1 MGITAHNQSINQM
14 DSHRLKPTITL
25 TVEARKRSVK
35 TLQGIIFDV
44 DGTLADTEDVHR
56 LAFNHVF
63 QEYGLDWNWTPEL
76 YRELLAISGGRE
88 RIADYGRRLRRRFAT
103 DAEFEQFVVAMHKA
117 KTRKYA
123 AMLTEGEVPLRP
135 GIRRLLD
142 EARGAGLKLGIATSS
157 ARSNIET
164 LLDNNLP
171 PGWRQ
176 WFTALETC
184 DSVPQK
190 KPSPAVYLA
199 ALERLGT
206 AAAHTVALE
215 DTLNGLAA
223 ARAAGLVTIVTTHRF
238 TRDEHFPDADLVV
251 DSAGEPHAPFTVL
264 EGCAAGHHYVDLSLF
279 ETLVLRR
286 HGALGDEPR
295 AALRAHA

>member
-1 MGITAHNQSINQM
+1 MKI
-14 DSHRLKPTITL
+14 
-25 TVEARKRSVK
+25 
-35 TLQGIIFDV
+35 LQGIIFDV

-63 QEYGLDWNWTPEL
+63 QEYGLDWNWTPDL
-76 YRELLAISGGRE
+76 YRELLTISGGRE
-88 RIADYGRRLRRRFAT
+88 RIADYGRRLRRRFAS
-103 DAEFEQFVVAMHKA
+103 DAAFDDFVVAMHKA

-123 AMLTEGEVPLRP
+123 AMLTEGEVRLRP

-142 EARGAGLKLGIATSS
+142 EARAAGLKLGIATSS

-171 PGWRQ
+171 PGWRH
-176 WFTALETC
+176 WFSALETC

-199 ALERLGT
+199 ALAQLGT
-206 AAAHTVALE
+206 DAHYTVALE
-215 DTLNGLAA
+215 DTRNGLAA

-238 TRDEHFPDADLVV
+238 TRDHQFPDADLVV
-251 DSAGEPHAPFTVL
+251 DSAGEPDAPFTVL
-264 EGCAAGHHYVDLSLF
+264 QGCAAGHRYVDLSLF

-286 HGALGDEPR
+286 QGADEHEPR
-295 AALRAHA
+295 VPLRAHA

>member
-1 MGITAHNQSINQM
+1 M
-14 DSHRLKPTITL
+14 
-25 TVEARKRSVK
+25 K

-88 RIADYGRRLRRRFAT
+88 RIADYGRRLRRRFAS
-103 DAEFEQFVVAMHKA
+103 DAAFEDFVVAMHKA

-123 AMLTEGEVPLRP
+123 AMLTEGEVRLRP
-135 GIRRLLD
+135 GIRRLLE

-176 WFTALETC
+176 WFSALETC
-184 DSVPQK
+184 DSIPQK

-199 ALERLGT
+199 ALARLGT
-206 AAAHTVALE
+206 DVRHTAALE
-215 DTLNGLAA
+215 DTRNGLAA

-238 TRDEHFPDADLVV
+238 TRDDDFPDADLVV
-251 DSAGEPHAPFTVL
+251 DSAGEPDAPFTVL
-264 EGCAAGHHYVDLSLF
+264 KGDGAGHRYVNLSLF
-279 ETLVLRR
+279 ETLLLRR
-286 HGALGDEPR
+286 HGSGECEPR
-295 AALRAHA
+295 AARRARA

>member
-1 MGITAHNQSINQM
+1 MKI
-14 DSHRLKPTITL
+14 
-25 TVEARKRSVK
+25 
-35 TLQGIIFDV
+35 LQGIIFDV

-88 RIADYGRRLRRRFAT
+88 RIADFGRRLRRRFASDAAFT
-103 DAEFEQFVVAMHKA
+103 DFVVAMHKA

-123 AMLTEGEVPLRP
+123 AMLTEGEVRLRP
-135 GIRRLLD
+135 GIRRLLE
-142 EARGAGLKLGIATSS
+142 EARAAGLKLGIATSS

-171 PGWRQ
+171 PGWRD
-176 WFTALETC
+176 WFVALETC
-184 DSVPQK
+184 DSVPEK

-199 ALERLGT
+199 ALARLGT
-206 AAAHTVALE
+206 EAHHTVALE
-215 DTLNGLAA
+215 DTRNGLAA

-238 TRDEHFPDADLVV
+238 TREHTFPDADLVV
-251 DSAGEPHAPFTVL
+251 DSAGEPNAPFSVL
-264 EGCAAGHHYVDLSLF
+264 QGSSFGHHYVDLSLF
-279 ETLVLRR
+279 ETLLLRR
-286 HGALGDEPR
+286 HGAGESEPR
-295 AALRAHA
+295 AVLRAHA

>member
-1 MGITAHNQSINQM
+1 M
-14 DSHRLKPTITL
+14 
-25 TVEARKRSVK
+25 K

-76 YRELLAISGGRE
+76 YRELLTISGGRE
-88 RIADYGRRLRRRFAT
+88 RIADYGRRLRRRFPSDEAF
-103 DAEFEQFVVAMHKA
+103 DEFVVTMHKA

-123 AMLTEGEVPLRP
+123 AMLTEGQVRLRP

-142 EARGAGLKLGIATSS
+142 EARDAGLKLGIATSS

-176 WFTALETC
+176 WFSAFETC

-199 ALERLGT
+199 ALAQLGT
-206 AAAHTVALE
+206 AARHTVALE
-215 DTLNGLAA
+215 DTRNGLAA
-223 ARAAGLVTIVTTHRF
+223 ARGAGLVTIVTTHRF
-238 TRDEHFPDADLVV
+238 TRDHDFPDADLVV
-251 DSAGEPHAPFTVL
+251 DSAGEPSAPFTVL
-264 EGCAAGHHYVDLSLF
+264 QGCADGHRYIDLALF
-279 ETLVLRR
+279 ETLLLRR
-286 HGALGDEPR
+286 HGVDDAAPR
-295 AALRAHA
+295 AALRASA

>member
-1 MGITAHNQSINQM
+1 MTPII
-14 DSHRLKPTITL
+14 
-25 TVEARKRSVK
+25 ARYVG
-35 TLQGIIFDV
+35 LQLF
-44 DGTLADTEDVHR
+44 
-56 LAFNHVF
+56 
-63 QEYGLDWNWTPEL
+63 
-76 YRELLAISGGRE
+76 
-88 RIADYGRRLRRRFAT
+88 
-103 DAEFEQFVVAMHKA
+103 

-123 AMLTEGEVPLRP
+123 AMLTEGEVRLRP

-176 WFTALETC
+176 WFTAFETC

-199 ALERLGT
+199 ALAALGT
-206 AAAHTVALE
+206 AAEHTVALE
-215 DTLNGLAA
+215 DTRNGLAA
-223 ARAAGLVTIVTTHRF
+223 ARAAGLVTIVTVHRF
-238 TRDEHFPDADLVV
+238 TRDHEFPDADLVV
-251 DSAGEPHAPFTVL
+251 DSAAEPDAPFTVL
-264 EGCAAGHHYVDLSLF
+264 QGCAAGHCYVDLALF
-279 ETLVLRR
+279 ETLLCRR
-286 HGALGDEPR
+286 HGFVDSEPR

>member
-1 MGITAHNQSINQM
+1 MTTLNSTPWTGALRGRKQ
-14 DSHRLKPTITL
+14 DVRRL
-25 TVEARKRSVK
+25 EA
-35 TLQGIIFDV
+35 IIFDV

-88 RIADYGRRLRRRFAT
+88 RIADYGRRLRSRFPSSEAFT
-103 DAEFEQFVVAMHKA
+103 DFVVSMHRA

-123 AMLTEGEVPLRP
+123 AMLTEGQVRLRP

-142 EARGAGLKLGIATSS
+142 EAREAGLTLGIATSS
-157 ARSNIET
+157 ARSNCET

-176 WFTALETC
+176 WFSAIETC
-184 DSVPQK
+184 DSVPLK

-199 ALERLGT
+199 ALNAMGVDPTR
-206 AAAHTVALE
+206 TVALE
-215 DTLNGLAA
+215 DTLNGAA
-223 ARAAGLVTIVTTHRF
+223 AGLAAGLVTVVTTHRF
-238 TRDEHFPDADLVV
+238 TRDAAFPNADLVL
-251 DSAGEPHAPFTVL
+251 DSAGEPDSPFRVL
-264 EGCAAGHHYVDLSLF
+264 QGSAEGHQYLDLALF
-279 ETLVLRR
+279 ELLLQRR
-286 HGALGDEPR
+286 HGPLDAASRPAL
-295 AALRAHA
+295 AANG

>member
-1 MGITAHNQSINQM
+1 M
-14 DSHRLKPTITL
+14 
-25 TVEARKRSVK
+25 K

-56 LAFNHVF
+56 LAFNHIF

-88 RIADYGRRLRRRFAT
+88 RIADYGRRLRRRFAS
-103 DAEFEQFVVAMHKA
+103 DAAFEEFVVAMHKA

-123 AMLTEGEVPLRP
+123 AMLTEGEVRLRP

-142 EARGAGLKLGIATSS
+142 EARAAGLKLGIATSS

-176 WFTALETC
+176 WFSALETC

-199 ALERLGT
+199 ALARLGT
-206 AAAHTVALE
+206 DARHTAALE
-215 DTLNGLAA
+215 DTRNGLGA
-223 ARAAGLVTIVTTHRF
+223 ARGAGLVTIVTTHRF
-238 TRDEHFPDADLVV
+238 TRDDAFPDADLVV
-251 DSAGEPHAPFTVL
+251 DTAGEPDAPFTVL
-264 EGCAAGHHYVDLSLF
+264 QGDAAGHRYVNLALF
-279 ETLVLRR
+279 EALLLRR
-286 HGALGDEPR
+286 HGSDERKPR
-295 AALRAHA
+295 AARRASA

>member
-1 MGITAHNQSINQM
+1 M
-14 DSHRLKPTITL
+14 
-25 TVEARKRSVK
+25 K
-35 TLQGIIFDV
+35 TLQAIIFDV

-88 RIADYGRRLRRRFAT
+88 RIADYGRRLRRRFAS
-103 DAEFEQFVVAMHKA
+103 DAAFEEFVVAMHKA

-123 AMLTEGEVPLRP
+123 AMLTEGEVRLRP
-135 GIRRLLD
+135 GVRRLLD
-142 EARGAGLKLGIATSS
+142 AARNVDLKLGIATSS

-171 PGWRQ
+171 PGWRL
-176 WFTALETC
+176 WFSALETC
-184 DSVPQK
+184 DSVPLK

-199 ALERLGT
+199 ALARLGT
-206 AAAHTVALE
+206 EAQHTAALE
-215 DTLNGLAA
+215 DTRNGLAA

-238 TRDEHFPDADLVV
+238 TRDHEFPDADLVV
-251 DSAGEPHAPFTVL
+251 DSAGEPDAPFTVL
-264 EGCAAGHHYVDLSLF
+264 QGCAAGHDYVDLSLF
-279 ETLVLRR
+279 ETLLLRR
-286 HGALGDEPR
+286 HGHGELECR